1 MNATVAYDDAVD
13 LLEADHQAVKKMF
26 IDYGALC
33 DDAAPAA
40 AKRALAQRICQALT
54 VHAQIEEEI
63 FYPKVRN
70 VLGDDALMDDAL
82 DEHAAAKALIA
93 EIQAMKATADGYDT
107 AVKQL
112 GALIDAH
119 VLQEREQIFLNA
131 RRAALDLRAMAVPL
145 LRLQQKL
152 KKASDS
158 ATAKEAT

>member
-33 DDAAPAA
+33 DDAAPAT

-63 FYPKVRN
+63 FYPKIRKA
-70 VLGDDALMDDAL
+70 LGNDSLMDEAIN
-82 DEHAAAKALIA
+82 EHATAKELMAGIH
-93 EIQAMKATADGYDT
+93 AMKATADGYDT

-112 GALIDAH
+112 GALIDEH
-119 VLQEREQIFLNA
+119 VLHEREQIFLTA
-131 RRAALDLRAMAVPL
+131 RYAALDLRAMAVPL
-145 LRLQQKL
+145 MRLQQKL
-152 KKASDS
+152 KKASAS
-158 ATAKEAT
+158 ATAKEAA

>member
-1 MNATVAYDDAVD
+1 MNTTATYDDAVD

-33 DDAAPAA
+33 DDAAPAT

-63 FYPKVRN
+63 FYPQVRK
-70 VLGDDALMDDAL
+70 VLGDDALMDEAI

-93 EIQAMKATADGYDT
+93 EIQAMKAPAEGYDS

-119 VLQEREQIFLNA
+119 VLHEREQIFLSA
-131 RRAALDLRAMAVPL
+131 RYTALDLRAMAVPL
-145 LRLQQKL
+145 MTLQQKL
-152 KKASDS
+152 KKAIAS
-158 ATAKEAT
+158 APAKETT